1 MGMSKESASVVCDA
15 GPLIHLSE
23 LGCLSLLNDFAD
35 VLVPEQVRQEVAQ
48 HQANALDESTLDFQ
62 TVPVSISSTASFQSL
77 VKSLSLDYG
86 EQAALSLMAL
96 NPESI
101 FLTDDAAARL
111 AAVSLGYQVHGSIG
125 ILIRAIRRE
134 QKTKDEVVALLRDM
148 PTRST
153 LFIRANLLD
162 DIVNQVENGF

>member
-35 VLVPEQVRQEVAQ
+35 VVVPEQVWLEVAQ
-48 HQANALDESTLDFQ
+48 HQANALNESNLDFQ
-62 TVPVSISSTASFQSL
+62 TVPINISSTASFQSL

-86 EQAALSLMAL
+86 EQAALSLMEL
-96 NPESI
+96 NPHAI

-134 QKTKDEVVALLRDM
+134 QMAVDEVLTILRDI
-148 PTRST
+148 PVRST

-162 DIVNQVENGF
+162 EIINQVENGF

>member
-1 MGMSKESASVVCDA
+1 MGVSKESVSVVCDA
-15 GPLIHLSE
+15 GPLIHLNE

-35 VLVPEQVRQEVAQ
+35 VLVPEQVWLEVAQ
-48 HQANALDESTLDFQ
+48 HQANAFDESALDFQ
-62 TVPVSISSTASFQSL
+62 TVPVNISSTASFQSL

-86 EQAALSLMAL
+86 EQAALSVMEL
-96 NPESI
+96 NPDSI

-134 QKTKDEVVALLRDM
+134 QMAVDEVVTILRDI

-162 DIVNQVENGF
+162 DIINQVENGF